1 MKFEKEMVLE
11 AVFDYDGCGNLR
23 FSSEFG
29 CENIRELCSEMESKK
44 VKLILEVEKSILN
57 DSERKYLSDVI
68 KPFKNEIRD
77 IMKISAAYKE
87 TEYIKIHF
95 EDDDEMSFKD
105 FKKGTMY
112 KNMKLDKKYTIEEL
126 GL

>member
-1 MKFEKEMVLE
+1 
-11 AVFDYDGCGNLR
+11 
-23 FSSEFG
+23 
-29 CENIRELCSEMESKK
+29 MESKK